1 MLFPHARSRRVELRP
16 AAASDGAVFLQTLL
30 EAGLESFRIAEIPAE
45 SFKRMN
51 AMFLVVRRGSDEVLG
66 FSTLH
71 GISQAGH
78 IRNGVY
84 LDPRRARFGIGSE
97 AVQLTINYAFATFD
111 IDAMIVQT
119 TEASFAG
126 FGITDDGDQKEGVL
140 EEHLFFRG
148 TLWDLHSYRVRRADW
163 ESYVDWSPDRLS
175 PLDAVLPAP
184 LTWRSEPNQPN

>member
-1 MLFPHARSRRVELRP
+1 MELRP
-16 AAASDGAVFLQTLL
+16 ASASDSAVFLQTLL
-30 EAGLESFRIAEIPAE
+30 EAGLESFRFAANAAEG
-45 SFKRMN
+45 FKRLN
-51 AMFLVVRRGSDEVLG
+51 AMFLVVHRNSGDVLG

-84 LDPRRARFGIGSE
+84 LDPRRAKLGIGSE
-97 AVQLTINYAFATFD
+97 AVQLTINYAFAMFD
-111 IDAMIVQT
+111 IAAMIVQT

-126 FGITDDGDQKEGVL
+126 FGLTDDDSQKEGVL
-140 EEHLFFRG
+140 AEHLYFRG
-148 TLWDLHSYRVRRADW
+148 RLWDLHSYRVRRADW

-184 LTWRSEPNQPN
+184 LSWREAPN